1 MTHKALQPMGS
12 LQPAQCALTSCGC
25 HDWARGGRKMPRRDG
40 RSRLLSEEASPAAM
54 ELVARALDG
63 TPTADEFGRPWVGS
77 VAEMPD
83 EFAADSASLAKAR
96 AFAEARR
103 SLAC

>member
-1 MTHKALQPMGS
+1 
-12 LQPAQCALTSCGC
+12 
-25 HDWARGGRKMPRRDG
+25 
-40 RSRLLSEEASPAAM
+40 M

-83 EFAADSASLAKAR
+83 EFAADSAAQIQAAFRGLVSLAAAR
-96 AFAEARR
+96 KTAMASNDNGLFLARELDKVEAKAEADMEKMKAEVKAEMKAEMKPTTRR
-103 SLAC
+103 SI

>member
-1 MTHKALQPMGS
+1 
-12 LQPAQCALTSCGC
+12 
-25 HDWARGGRKMPRRDG
+25 MPRRDG

-83 EFAADSASLAKAR
+83 EFAADSAAQIQAAFRGLVSR
-96 AFAEARR
+96 ATALPPATALRGH
-103 SLAC
+103 A

>member
-1 MTHKALQPMGS
+1 
-12 LQPAQCALTSCGC
+12 
-25 HDWARGGRKMPRRDG
+25 MPRRDG

-83 EFAADSASLAKAR
+83 EFAADSAAQIQAAFRGLVSR
-96 AFAEARR
+96 ATALPAALRGR
-103 SLAC
+103 V

>member
-1 MTHKALQPMGS
+1 
-12 LQPAQCALTSCGC
+12 
-25 HDWARGGRKMPRRDG
+25 MPRRDG

-83 EFAADSASLAKAR
+83 EFAADSAAQIQA
-96 AFAEARR
+96 AFRGLVSRSQPCHQPPLREAA
-103 SLAC
+103 SEGM

>member
-1 MTHKALQPMGS
+1 
-12 LQPAQCALTSCGC
+12 
-25 HDWARGGRKMPRRDG
+25 MPRRDG

-83 EFAADSASLAKAR
+83 EFAADSAAQIQAAIRGLVSR
-96 AFAEARR
+96 ATALPPAAALRGR
-103 SLAC
+103 A

>member
-1 MTHKALQPMGS
+1 
-12 LQPAQCALTSCGC
+12 
-25 HDWARGGRKMPRRDG
+25 MPRRDG

-77 VAEMPD
+77 MAEMPD
-83 EFAADSASLAKAR
+83 EFAADSAAQIQAAFRGLVSAPQPCHQPLA
-96 AFAEARR
+96 
-103 SLAC
+103 